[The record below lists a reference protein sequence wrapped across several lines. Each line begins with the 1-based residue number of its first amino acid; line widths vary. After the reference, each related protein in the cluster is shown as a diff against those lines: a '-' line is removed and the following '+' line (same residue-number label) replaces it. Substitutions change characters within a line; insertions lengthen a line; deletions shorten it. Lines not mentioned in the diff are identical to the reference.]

1 MASALRLNKSARNL
15 LEVKQNAGRF
25 FFRTT
30 FIQIMQNYANM
41 QKGKQKRLWEDKSLP
56 FYET

>member
-1 MASALRLNKSARNL
+1 MAALRLNKSARNL

-30 FIQIMQNYANM
+30 FIHYAKLCEYAERKAEKVM
-41 QKGKQKRLWEDKSLP
+41 GR
-56 FYET
+56 